1 MLDVITIGDGM
12 ITFNPKNTGP
22 MRFVNE
28 FERKVGG
35 AELNFAVG
43 CARLGLRSGW
53 ISRVGKDEFGKFVLN
68 FMRGEGVDVTEARLV
83 DGYPT
88 SVNFKEIRE
97 SGDGKTFYYREKSPT
112 ETMTLEDIDEDYIKR
127 AKVLHITGVFPAISE
142 RNVELVRRAVL
153 LAKKHGLKVSF
164 DPNIR
169 LKLWSEA
176 KAREVLKS
184 FLPDVDILLAGIEEL
199 SFLFEMEEQEESL
212 VAQMQPYDIEAI
224 VIKKGAEGSVGYI
237 HGQRLQV
244 PGFPVG
250 KVVDTVGAGD
260 GFDAG
265 FIYAWKQN
273 WTPER
278 ILTFANAV
286 GALVVSVAG
295 DNEGLP
301 DLDEVL
307 EMIGEK
313 QRIER

>member
-1 MLDVITIGDGM
+1 MLDVLTIGDGM

-43 CARLGLRSGW
+43 CARLGMHSGW
-53 ISRVGKDEFGKFVLN
+53 ISRVGKDEFGKYILN

-83 DGYPT
+83 EGYPT
-88 SVNFKEIRE
+88 SLNFKEIRD
-97 SGDGKTFYYREKSPT
+97 SGEGKTFYYREKSPT
-112 ETMTLEDIDEDYIKR
+112 ETMTLDDIDEAYIKQ
-127 AKVLHITGVFPAISE
+127 AKILHVTGVFPAISE
-142 RNVELVRRAVL
+142 KNIDLIRKAIS

-169 LKLWSEA
+169 LKLWSEE
-176 KAREVLKS
+176 KARDVLKS

-199 SFLFEMEEQEESL
+199 SFLFEIEEEEAGL
-212 VAQMQPYDIEAI
+212 VEQLRPYEIEAI
-224 VIKKGAEGSVGYI
+224 VIKKGAEGSVGYMN
-237 HGQRLQV
+237 GQRFQV

-265 FIYAWKQN
+265 FIYAWNQN
-273 WTPER
+273 WKPER
-278 ILTFANAV
+278 MLTFANAV

-307 EMIGEK
+307 EKIGEK
-313 QRIER
+313 KRVER